1 MPKFKYE
8 VVDAKG
14 KMTTGFIEANNVN
27 DASRLLKADG
37 KFIASIKADS
47 GSSILNAEIGS
58 PKLKTKDLVII
69 SRQLASLLS
78 AGITIIRALDMLYQ
92 QVESKKA
99 KNCVGAIYESI
110 QSGKTLSEAF
120 KEQSAALPSIMVT
133 MVSAGE
139 ESGKLDEVM
148 SRLAEHFA
156 KDAKLKNKISSALV
170 YPKILAFVTA
180 AVTLGLMI
188 FVVPKLS
195 DTINELGGELP
206 GLTKAVMNFSHS
218 LVHFWYIY
226 ALVIAA
232 IVIAFKVWKKS
243 ESGSTTWAKM
253 MLKIPI
259 VGKSTKMT
267 AAARFTRTMSTLL
280 RSGISVLQ
288 AVEITGATL
297 DNKILEKK
305 LYDARIDIRKG
316 MNLSKAI
323 RPIKEFPPMIYAM
336 VAIGEESGTL
346 DSILDK
352 AADFFEDEADAA
364 TAKLTSAIE
373 PIMIIVMAV
382 VVGTVVGAVGLP
394 IFKMA
399 SFIHV

>member
-1 MPKFKYE
+1 MPKFRYE

-14 KMTTGFIEANNVN
+14 KQSTGVIEANNVN
-27 DASRLLKADG
+27 DASRLLRADG
-37 KFIASIKADS
+37 KFIASIKADT
-47 GSSILNAEIGS
+47 GSSLLSKDIGS

-120 KEQSAALPSIMVT
+120 KEQSDALPAIMVT

-148 SRLAEHFA
+148 ARLADHFQ
-156 KDAKLKNKISSALV
+156 KDAKLKNKISSALI

-180 AVTLGLMI
+180 AVTLGLML

-195 DTINELGGELP
+195 ETINELGGELP
-206 GLTKAVMNFSHS
+206 ALTKAVMAFSHS
-218 LVHFWYIY
+218 LVHYWFIY
-226 ALVIAA
+226 LLVVAG
-232 IVIAFKVWKKS
+232 IVVAFKVWKKS
-243 ESGSTTWAKM
+243 ESGSTTWAKL
-253 MLKIPI
+253 MLKVPI
-259 VGKSTKMT
+259 VGKATKMN
-267 AAARFTRTMSTLL
+267 AAARFTRTMATLL

-288 AVEITGATL
+288 AIEITSATL
-297 DNKILEKK
+297 DNKILEKR

-352 AADFFEDEADAA
+352 AADFFEDEADTA
-364 TAKLTSAIE
+364 TAKVTSAIE
-373 PIMIIVMAV
+373 PVMIIIMAV
-382 VVGTVVGAVGLP
+382 VVGFVVAAVGLP

-399 SFIHV
+399 SFINV

>member
-1 MPKFKYE
+1 MPKFRYE

-14 KMTTGFIEANNVN
+14 KQSTGVIEANNVN
-27 DASRLLKADG
+27 DASRLLRADG
-37 KFIASIKADS
+37 KFIASIKADT
-47 GSSILNAEIGS
+47 GSSLLSKDIGS

-120 KEQSAALPSIMVT
+120 KEQSDALPAIMVT

-148 SRLAEHFA
+148 ARLADHFQ
-156 KDAKLKNKISSALV
+156 KDAKLKNKISSALI

-180 AVTLGLMI
+180 AVTLGLML

-195 DTINELGGELP
+195 ETINELGGELP
-206 GLTKAVMNFSHS
+206 ALTKAVMSFSHS
-218 LVHFWYIY
+218 LVHYWFIY
-226 ALVIAA
+226 LLVVAG
-232 IVIAFKVWKKS
+232 IVVAFKVWKKS
-243 ESGSTTWAKM
+243 ESGSTTWAKL

-259 VGKSTKMT
+259 VGKATKMN
-267 AAARFTRTMSTLL
+267 ASARFTRTMATLL

-288 AVEITGATL
+288 AIEITSATL
-297 DNKILEKK
+297 DNKILEKR

-352 AADFFEDEADAA
+352 AADFFEDEADTA
-364 TAKLTSAIE
+364 TAKVTSAIE
-373 PIMIIVMAV
+373 PVMIIIMAV
-382 VVGTVVGAVGLP
+382 VVGFVVAAVGLP

-399 SFIHV
+399 SFINV

>member
-1 MPKFKYE
+1 MPKFRYE

-14 KMTTGFIEANNVN
+14 KQSTGVIEANNVN
-27 DASRLLKADG
+27 DASRLLRADG
-37 KFIASIKADS
+37 KFIASIKADT
-47 GSSILNAEIGS
+47 GSSLLSKDLGS

-120 KEQSAALPSIMVT
+120 KEQSDALPAIMVT

-148 SRLAEHFA
+148 ARLADHFQ
-156 KDAKLKNKISSALV
+156 KDAKLKNKISSALI

-180 AVTLGLMI
+180 AVTLGLML

-195 DTINELGGELP
+195 ETINELGGELP
-206 GLTKAVMNFSHS
+206 ALTKAVMSFSHS
-218 LVHFWYIY
+218 LVHYWFIY
-226 ALVIAA
+226 LLVVAG
-232 IVIAFKVWKKS
+232 IVVAFKIWKKS
-243 ESGSTTWAKM
+243 ESGSTTWAKL

-259 VGKSTKMT
+259 VGKATKMN
-267 AAARFTRTMSTLL
+267 ASARFTRTMATLL

-288 AVEITGATL
+288 AIEITSATL
-297 DNKILEKK
+297 DNKILEKR

-352 AADFFEDEADAA
+352 AADFFEDEADTA
-364 TAKLTSAIE
+364 TAKVTSAIE
-373 PIMIIVMAV
+373 PVMIIIMAI
-382 VVGTVVGAVGLP
+382 VVGFVVAAVGLP

-399 SFIHV
+399 SFINV

>member
-1 MPKFKYE
+1 MPKFRYE

-14 KMTTGFIEANNVN
+14 KQSTGVIEANNVN
-27 DASRLLKADG
+27 DASRLLRADG
-37 KFIASIKADS
+37 KFIASIKADT
-47 GSSILNAEIGS
+47 GSSLLNKDIGS

-120 KEQSAALPSIMVT
+120 KEQSDALPSIMVT

-148 SRLAEHFA
+148 ARLADHFQ
-156 KDAKLKNKISSALV
+156 KDAKLKNKISSALI

-180 AVTLGLMI
+180 AITLGLML

-195 DTINELGGELP
+195 ETINELGGELP

-226 ALVIAA
+226 LLVVAG

-243 ESGSTTWAKM
+243 ESGSITWAKL
-253 MLKIPI
+253 MLKLPI
-259 VGKSTKMT
+259 VGKATKMG
-267 AAARFTRTMSTLL
+267 AAARFTRTMATLL

-288 AVEITGATL
+288 SIEITSATL

-352 AADFFEDEADAA
+352 AADFFEDEADTA
-364 TAKLTSAIE
+364 TAKVTAAIE
-373 PIMIIVMAV
+373 PCMIIIMAI
-382 VVGTVVGAVGLP
+382 VVGFVVAAVGLP

-399 SFIHV
+399 SFINV

>member
-1 MPKFKYE
+1 MPKFRYE

-14 KMTTGFIEANNVN
+14 KQSTGVIEANNVN
-27 DASRLLKADG
+27 DASRLLRADG
-37 KFIASIKADS
+37 KFIASIKADT
-47 GSSILNAEIGS
+47 GSSLLSKDIGS

-120 KEQSAALPSIMVT
+120 KEQSDALPAIMVT

-148 SRLAEHFA
+148 ARLADHFQ
-156 KDAKLKNKISSALV
+156 KDAKLKNKISSALI

-180 AVTLGLMI
+180 AVTLGLML

-195 DTINELGGELP
+195 ETINELGGELP
-206 GLTKAVMNFSHS
+206 ALTKAVMAFSHS
-218 LVHFWYIY
+218 LVHYWFIY
-226 ALVIAA
+226 LLVVAG
-232 IVIAFKVWKKS
+232 IVVAFKVWKKS
-243 ESGSTTWAKM
+243 ESGSTTWAKL
-253 MLKIPI
+253 MLKVPI
-259 VGKSTKMT
+259 VGKATKMN
-267 AAARFTRTMSTLL
+267 ASARFTRTMATLL

-288 AVEITGATL
+288 AIEITSATL
-297 DNKILEKK
+297 DNKILEKR

-352 AADFFEDEADAA
+352 AADFFEDEADTA
-364 TAKLTSAIE
+364 TAKVTSAIE
-373 PIMIIVMAV
+373 PVMIIIMAV
-382 VVGTVVGAVGLP
+382 VVGFVVAAVGLP

-399 SFIHV
+399 SFINV

>member
-14 KMTTGFIEANNVN
+14 KVSQGVVEANSVN

-37 KFIASIKADS
+37 KYIASIKADTGS
-47 GSSILNAEIGS
+47 GLLSADLSN

-92 QVESKKA
+92 QVETKKA

-133 MVSAGE
+133 MVAAGE

-148 SRLAEHFA
+148 LRLADHFQ
-156 KDAKLKNKISSALV
+156 KEAKLKNKISSALI

-180 AVTLGLMI
+180 AVTIGLMV

-195 DTINELGGELP
+195 TTINELGGELP
-206 GLTKAVMNFSHS
+206 ALTKGVMAFSKS
-218 LVHFWYIY
+218 LVKFWYLY
-226 ALVIAA
+226 VLVVAA
-232 IVIAFKVWKKS
+232 IFIGFKMWKKS
-243 ESGSTTWAKM
+243 DSGSTTWAKM
-253 MLKIPI
+253 MLRMPVI
-259 VGKSTKMT
+259 GKATKMS

-288 AVEITGATL
+288 ALEITSATME
-297 DNKILEKK
+297 NKILEKRF
-305 LYDARIDIRKG
+305 YDARIDIRKG
-316 MNLSKAI
+316 MGLSKAI
-323 RPIKEFPPMIYAM
+323 RPIKELPPMIYAM

-364 TAKLTSAIE
+364 TAKMTAALE
-373 PIMIIVMAV
+373 PCMIIIMAL
-382 VVGTVVGAVGLP
+382 VVGLVVGACGLP

-399 SFIHV
+399 SFINV

>member
-14 KMTTGFIEANNVN
+14 KMSTGFIEAGNVN

-37 KFIASIKADS
+37 KFIASIKADT
-47 GSSILNAEIGS
+47 GSSILNAEVGS
-58 PKLKTKDLVII
+58 PRLKTKDLVII

-148 SRLAEHFA
+148 ARLAEHFA
-156 KDAKLKNKISSALV
+156 KEAKLKNKVSSALV
-170 YPKILAFVTA
+170 YPKILGFVTA

-226 ALVIAA
+226 ALIVAA
-232 IVIAFKVWKKS
+232 IVISFKVWKKS
-243 ESGSTTWAKM
+243 ESGSITWAKL

-316 MNLSKAI
+316 TNLSKAI

-336 VAIGEESGTL
+336 VSIGEESGTL

-373 PIMIIVMAV
+373 PVMIIIMAV

>member
-14 KMTTGFIEANNVN
+14 KMSTGFIEAGNVN

-37 KFIASIKADS
+37 KFIASIKADT
-47 GSSILNAEIGS
+47 GSSILNAEVGS
-58 PKLKTKDLVII
+58 PRLKTKDLVII

-148 SRLAEHFA
+148 ARLAEHFA
-156 KDAKLKNKISSALV
+156 KEAKLKNKVSSALV
-170 YPKILAFVTA
+170 YPKILGFVTA

-226 ALVIAA
+226 ALIVAA
-232 IVIAFKVWKKS
+232 IFISFKVWKKS
-243 ESGSTTWAKM
+243 ESGSITWAKL

-316 MNLSKAI
+316 TNLSKAI

-336 VAIGEESGTL
+336 VSIGEESGTL

-373 PIMIIVMAV
+373 PVMIIIMAV